1 MLVSPEQLEKAY
13 SPMAVTGFP
22 LIIAGISTEP
32 PEPVYF
38 IILILPPSTEYSK
51 SPDVSALA
59 TIALPPTPRS
69 ASPSSAGNVKDIAR
83 AAAAATAVILF
94 ICFFI
99 LHYLL
104 RIICCIFQ

>member
-1 MLVSPEQLEKAY
+1 ME
-13 SPMAVTGFP
+13 VTGFP
-22 LIIAGISTEP
+22 SIVAGISTEP
-32 PEPVYF
+32 PEPMYF
-38 IILILPPSTEYSK
+38 VILTLPPSTEYSK
-51 SPDVSALA
+51 SSDVSALA
-59 TIALPPTPRS
+59 AIALPPTPKS

-99 LHYLL
+99 SHFLL

>member
-1 MLVSPEQLEKAY
+1 MLVSPEQSAKAY
-13 SPMAVTGFP
+13 SPMEVTGFP
-22 LIIAGISTEP
+22 SIVAGISTEP
-32 PEPVYF
+32 PEPMYF
-38 IILILPPSTEYSK
+38 VILTLPPSTEYSK

-59 TIALPPTPRS
+59 TIALPPKPRS
-69 ASPSSAGNVKDIAR
+69 ASLGSAGNVKDIAR

-104 RIICCIFQ
+104 RIIYCIFQ